1 MSVLLYWRRL
11 VLLGGYGMKKFI
23 VAGIFMVLCT
33 GLQAQ
38 SMDTTSIYK
47 DRKDSLSAAVF
58 VGHQENSISRG
69 KTLRTELISASGLQK
84 MACCNLAESFEN
96 SASVTVGYSD
106 AVTGARQIRLLGL
119 SGTYTQMLDENRPVM
134 RGITAP
140 YGLSYVPG
148 PWLESI
154 QIAKGSPSVINGL
167 ESMTGQINLEHKKPT
182 EEKPLFIQA
191 SMMSDTKADFNATS
205 AWRLSPTIYT
215 ILLGHVSG
223 NFKTYDMNHDGFR
236 DDPRMLQFNVAN
248 RWLYYTPE
256 LQVRWGVKAV
266 RDRRQGGMDGY
277 DKDRLHSLVTEP
289 VEVTAPARGSV
300 VRQDSPTAEVTSIKE
315 SLSGTPWG
323 TDITNSL
330 LNAYLKVGK
339 PLREDGSSS
348 IAAIADW
355 SWQKSDSWFGASS
368 YLASQQSGFV
378 NLLYR
383 NMLNESHDFTVGLSG
398 TFDHIDEAVSKLDY
412 SLWNMTDGNIL
423 RPYSGIAD
431 HFFGGAYGEYTFH
444 AGDIFTSIVGV
455 SADWYKGNGLKVAP
469 RVTLKYSPAEWLV
482 ARANGGR
489 GLRYADPVADNIGVM
504 STHSWLKGDC
514 MERLLEDSWTF
525 GGNVTFYLPFGVD
538 PSKTYI
544 SFDYFRTQ
552 FVRQSMVDY
561 EVPGVDVNGGREIW
575 FFDSDGRRSYSD
587 NWQVDFNVEPFDR
600 FTVALTG
607 RYTNARQENYGGE
620 LVEKPMLSRFKGV
633 LNLQYK
639 TNLSRWIFDFT
650 ASVNGSA
657 RVYDFMKDL
666 RDGDGS
672 LLYADGRTPVY
683 PLLYAQITR
692 RFRGFDIYAGVENI
706 TDFTQK
712 HVLVGDRNAAG
723 ERSPWTSGFDAS
735 CVWGPIM
742 GRRINL
748 GVRLTLWRATKN
760 D

>member
-1 MSVLLYWRRL
+1 M
-11 VLLGGYGMKKFI
+11 
-23 VAGIFMVLCT
+23 
-33 GLQAQ
+33 
-38 SMDTTSIYK
+38 
-47 DRKDSLSAAVF
+47 
-58 VGHQENSISRG
+58 
-69 KTLRTELISASGLQK
+69 RTELISASGLQK

-205 AWRLSPTIYT
+205 AWQLSPTVYT

-223 NFKTYDMNHDGFR
+223 NFKTYDMNDDGFR
-236 DDPRMLQFNVAN
+236 DDPKMLQFNVAN

-266 RDRRQGGMDGY
+266 RDHRQGGMDGY
-277 DKDRLHSLVTEP
+277 DKSGMEPRWASDEFILEPTEGNSF
-289 VEVTAPARGSV
+289 AKYLS
-300 VRQDSPTAEVTSIKE
+300 E
-315 SLSGTPWG
+315 SPWG

-368 YLASQQSGFV
+368 YLASQHSGFI

-398 TFDHIDEAVSKLDY
+398 TFDHIDEAVAKLDY
-412 SLWNMTDGNIL
+412 GLWSGENWNGQ

-455 SADWYKGNGLKVAP
+455 SADWYKGSGFKLAP
-469 RVTLKYSPAEWLV
+469 RVTFKYSPAEWFV

-504 STHSWLKGDC
+504 STHSRLQGNC

-525 GGNVTFYLPFGVD
+525 GGNLTFYMPLGVD
-538 PSKTYI
+538 PSKTYV

-552 FVRQSMVDY
+552 FARQLMVDY
-561 EVPGVDVNGGREIW
+561 EVPGTDVNGGRDIW

-620 LVEKPMLSRFKGV
+620 LVEKPMLSCFKGV

-666 RDGDGS
+666 KDDGGE
-672 LLYADGRTPVY
+672 LLYPDGRTPVY

-706 TDFTQK
+706 TNFTQM

-723 ERSPWTSGFDAS
+723 EWTPWTPGFDAS

>member
-1 MSVLLYWRRL
+1 MATVLSVGMS
-11 VLLGGYGMKKFI
+11 
-23 VAGIFMVLCT
+23 
-33 GLQAQ
+33 AQ
-38 SMDTTSIYK
+38 SVDTTSIYK
-47 DRKDSLSAAVF
+47 DRKDSLNATVF

-205 AWRLSPTIYT
+205 AWQLSPTVYT

-223 NFKTYDMNHDGFR
+223 NFKTYDMNDDGFR
-236 DDPRMLQFNVAN
+236 DDPKMLQFNVAN

-266 RDRRQGGMDGY
+266 RDHRQGGMDGY
-277 DKDRLHSLVTEP
+277 DKSGMEPRWASDEFILEPTEGNSF
-289 VEVTAPARGSV
+289 AKYLS
-300 VRQDSPTAEVTSIKE
+300 E
-315 SLSGTPWG
+315 SPWG

-368 YLASQQSGFV
+368 YLASQQSGFI

-398 TFDHIDEAVSKLDY
+398 TFDHIDEAVAKLDY
-412 SLWNMTDGNIL
+412 GLWSGENWNGQ
-423 RPYSGIAD
+423 RPYSGIED

-455 SADWYKGNGLKVAP
+455 SADWYKGSGFKLAP
-469 RVTLKYSPAEWLV
+469 RVTLKYSPTEWFV

-504 STHSWLKGDC
+504 STHSRLQGNC

-525 GGNVTFYLPFGVD
+525 GGNLTFYMPLGVD
-538 PSKTYI
+538 PSKTYV

-552 FVRQSMVDY
+552 FARQLMVDY
-561 EVPGVDVNGGREIW
+561 EVPGTDVNGGRDIW
-575 FFDSDGRRSYSD
+575 FFDSDGRRLYSD

-620 LVEKPMLSRFKGV
+620 LVEKPMLSCFKGV

-666 RDGDGS
+666 KDDGGE
-672 LLYADGRTPVY
+672 LLYPDGRTPVY

-706 TDFTQK
+706 TNFTQK

-723 ERSPWTSGFDAS
+723 EWTPWTPGFDAS

>member
-1 MSVLLYWRRL
+1 MS
-11 VLLGGYGMKKFI
+11 
-23 VAGIFMVLCT
+23 
-33 GLQAQ
+33 AQ
-38 SMDTTSIYK
+38 SVDTTSIYK
-47 DRKDSLSAAVF
+47 DRKDSLNATVF

-205 AWRLSPTIYT
+205 AWQLSPTVYT

-223 NFKTYDMNHDGFR
+223 NFKTYDMNDDGFR
-236 DDPRMLQFNVAN
+236 DDPKMLQFNVAN

-277 DKDRLHSLVTEP
+277 DKSGMEPRWASDEFILEPTEGNSF
-289 VEVTAPARGSV
+289 AKYLS
-300 VRQDSPTAEVTSIKE
+300 E
-315 SLSGTPWG
+315 SPWG

-368 YLASQQSGFV
+368 YLASQQSGFI

-398 TFDHIDEAVSKLDY
+398 TFDHIDEAVAKLDY
-412 SLWNMTDGNIL
+412 GLWSGENWNGQ

-455 SADWYKGNGLKVAP
+455 SADWYKGSGFKLAP
-469 RVTLKYSPAEWLV
+469 RVTLKYSPAERFV

-504 STHSWLKGDC
+504 STHSRLQGDC

-525 GGNVTFYLPFGVD
+525 GGNLTFYMPLGVD
-538 PSKTYI
+538 PSKTYV

-552 FVRQSMVDY
+552 FARQLMVDY
-561 EVPGVDVNGGREIW
+561 EVPGTDVNGGRDIW

-620 LVEKPMLSRFKGV
+620 LVEKPMLSCFKGV

-666 RDGDGS
+666 KDDGGE
-672 LLYADGRTPVY
+672 LLYPDGRTPVY

-706 TDFTQK
+706 TNFTQM

-723 ERSPWTSGFDAS
+723 EWTPWTPGFDAS

>member
-1 MSVLLYWRRL
+1 MATVLSVGMS
-11 VLLGGYGMKKFI
+11 
-23 VAGIFMVLCT
+23 
-33 GLQAQ
+33 AQ
-38 SMDTTSIYK
+38 SVDTTSIYK
-47 DRKDSLSAAVF
+47 DRKDSLNATVF

-205 AWRLSPTIYT
+205 AWQLSPTVYT

-223 NFKTYDMNHDGFR
+223 NFKTYDMNDDGFR
-236 DDPRMLQFNVAN
+236 DDPKMLQFNVAN

-266 RDRRQGGMDGY
+266 RDHRQGGMDGY
-277 DKDRLHSLVTEP
+277 DKSGMEPRWASDEFILEPTEGNSF
-289 VEVTAPARGSV
+289 AKYLS
-300 VRQDSPTAEVTSIKE
+300 E
-315 SLSGTPWG
+315 SPWG

-368 YLASQQSGFV
+368 YLASQQSGFI

-398 TFDHIDEAVSKLDY
+398 TFDHIDEAVAKLDY
-412 SLWNMTDGNIL
+412 GQWSGENWNGQ

-455 SADWYKGNGLKVAP
+455 SADWYKGSGFKLAP
-469 RVTLKYSPAEWLV
+469 RVTLKYSPTEWFV

-504 STHSWLKGDC
+504 STHSRLQGNC

-525 GGNVTFYLPFGVD
+525 GGNLTFYMPLVVD
-538 PSKTYI
+538 PSKTYV

-552 FVRQSMVDY
+552 FARQLMVDY
-561 EVPGVDVNGGREIW
+561 EVPGTDVNGGRDIW
-575 FFDSDGRRSYSD
+575 FFDSDGRRLYSD

-620 LVEKPMLSRFKGV
+620 LVEKPMLSCFKGV

-666 RDGDGS
+666 KDDGGE
-672 LLYADGRTPVY
+672 LLYPDGRTPVY

-706 TDFTQK
+706 TNFTQK

-723 ERSPWTSGFDAS
+723 EWTPWTPGFDAS

>member
-1 MSVLLYWRRL
+1 MATVLSVGMS
-11 VLLGGYGMKKFI
+11 
-23 VAGIFMVLCT
+23 
-33 GLQAQ
+33 AQ
-38 SMDTTSIYK
+38 SVDTTSIYK
-47 DRKDSLSAAVF
+47 DRKDSLNATVF

-205 AWRLSPTIYT
+205 AWQLSPTVYT

-223 NFKTYDMNHDGFR
+223 NFKTYDMNDDGFR
-236 DDPRMLQFNVAN
+236 DDPKMLQFNVAN

-266 RDRRQGGMDGY
+266 RDHRQGGMDGY
-277 DKDRLHSLVTEP
+277 DKSGMEPRWASDESILEPTEGNSF
-289 VEVTAPARGSV
+289 AKYLS
-300 VRQDSPTAEVTSIKE
+300 E
-315 SLSGTPWG
+315 SHWG

-368 YLASQQSGFV
+368 YLASQQSGFI

-398 TFDHIDEAVSKLDY
+398 TFDHIDEAVAKLDY
-412 SLWNMTDGNIL
+412 GLWSGENWNGQ

-455 SADWYKGNGLKVAP
+455 SADWYKGSGFKLAP
-469 RVTLKYSPAEWLV
+469 RGTLKYSPAEWFV

-504 STHSWLKGDC
+504 STHSRLQGNC

-525 GGNVTFYLPFGVD
+525 GGNLTFYMPLGVD
-538 PSKTYI
+538 PSKTYV

-552 FVRQSMVDY
+552 FARQLMVDY
-561 EVPGVDVNGGREIW
+561 EVPGTDVNGGRDIW

-620 LVEKPMLSRFKGV
+620 LVEKPMLSCFKGV

-666 RDGDGS
+666 KDDGGE
-672 LLYADGRTPVY
+672 LLYPDGRTPVY

-706 TDFTQK
+706 TNFTQM

-723 ERSPWTSGFDAS
+723 EWTPWTPGFDAS

>member
-1 MSVLLYWRRL
+1 MATVLSVGMS
-11 VLLGGYGMKKFI
+11 
-23 VAGIFMVLCT
+23 
-33 GLQAQ
+33 AQ
-38 SMDTTSIYK
+38 SVDTTSIYK
-47 DRKDSLSAAVF
+47 DRKDSLNATVF

-205 AWRLSPTIYT
+205 AWQLSPTVYT

-223 NFKTYDMNHDGFR
+223 NFKTYDMNDDGFR
-236 DDPRMLQFNVAN
+236 DDPKMLQFNVAN

-266 RDRRQGGMDGY
+266 RDHRQGGMDGY
-277 DKDRLHSLVTEP
+277 DKSGMEPRWASDEFILEPTEGNSF
-289 VEVTAPARGSV
+289 AKYLS
-300 VRQDSPTAEVTSIKE
+300 E
-315 SLSGTPWG
+315 SPWG

-368 YLASQQSGFV
+368 YLASQQSGFI

-398 TFDHIDEAVSKLDY
+398 TFDHIDEAVAKLDY
-412 SLWNMTDGNIL
+412 GLWSGENWNGQ

-455 SADWYKGNGLKVAP
+455 SADWYKGSGFKLAP
-469 RVTLKYSPAEWLV
+469 RVTLKYSLAEWFV

-504 STHSWLKGDC
+504 STHSRLQGNC

-525 GGNVTFYLPFGVD
+525 GGNLTFYMPLWVD
-538 PSKTYI
+538 PSKTYV

-552 FVRQSMVDY
+552 FARQLMVDY
-561 EVPGVDVNGGREIW
+561 EMPGTDVNGGRDIW

-620 LVEKPMLSRFKGV
+620 LVEKPMLSCFKGV

-666 RDGDGS
+666 KDDGGE
-672 LLYADGRTPVY
+672 LLYPDGRTPVY

-706 TDFTQK
+706 TNFTQK

-723 ERSPWTSGFDAS
+723 EWTPWTPGFDAS

>member
-1 MSVLLYWRRL
+1 MATVLSVGMS
-11 VLLGGYGMKKFI
+11 
-23 VAGIFMVLCT
+23 
-33 GLQAQ
+33 AQ
-38 SMDTTSIYK
+38 SVDTTSIYK
-47 DRKDSLSAAVF
+47 DRKDSLNATVF

-205 AWRLSPTIYT
+205 AWQLSPTVYT

-223 NFKTYDMNHDGFR
+223 NFKTYDMNDDGFR
-236 DDPRMLQFNVAN
+236 DDPKMLQFNVAN

-266 RDRRQGGMDGY
+266 RDHRQGGMDGY
-277 DKDRLHSLVTEP
+277 DKSGMEPRWASDEFVLEPTEGNSF
-289 VEVTAPARGSV
+289 AKYLS
-300 VRQDSPTAEVTSIKE
+300 E
-315 SLSGTPWG
+315 SPWG

-368 YLASQQSGFV
+368 YLASQQSGFI

-398 TFDHIDEAVSKLDY
+398 TFDHIDEAVAKLDY
-412 SLWNMTDGNIL
+412 GLWSGENWNGQ

-455 SADWYKGNGLKVAP
+455 SADWYKGSGFKLAP
-469 RVTLKYSPAEWLV
+469 RVTLKYSPAEWFV
-482 ARANGGR
+482 VRANGGR

-504 STHSWLKGDC
+504 STHSRLQGNC

-525 GGNVTFYLPFGVD
+525 GGNLTFYMPLGVD
-538 PSKTYI
+538 PSKTYV

-552 FVRQSMVDY
+552 FARQLMVDY
-561 EVPGVDVNGGREIW
+561 EVPGTDVNGGRDIW

-620 LVEKPMLSRFKGV
+620 LVEKPMLSCFKGV

-666 RDGDGS
+666 KDDGGE
-672 LLYADGRTPVY
+672 LLYPDGRTPVY

-706 TDFTQK
+706 TNFTQM

-723 ERSPWTSGFDAS
+723 EWTPWTPGFDAS

>member
-1 MSVLLYWRRL
+1 MATVLSVGMS
-11 VLLGGYGMKKFI
+11 
-23 VAGIFMVLCT
+23 
-33 GLQAQ
+33 AQ
-38 SMDTTSIYK
+38 SVDTTSIYK
-47 DRKDSLSAAVF
+47 DRKDSLNATVF

-205 AWRLSPTIYT
+205 AWQLSPTVYT

-223 NFKTYDMNHDGFR
+223 NFKTYDMNDDGFR
-236 DDPRMLQFNVAN
+236 DDPKMLQFNVAN

-266 RDRRQGGMDGY
+266 RDHRQGGMDGY
-277 DKDRLHSLVTEP
+277 DKSGMEPRWASDESILEPTEGNSF
-289 VEVTAPARGSV
+289 AKYLS
-300 VRQDSPTAEVTSIKE
+300 E
-315 SLSGTPWG
+315 SHWG

-368 YLASQQSGFV
+368 YLASQQSGFI

-398 TFDHIDEAVSKLDY
+398 TFDHIDEAVAKLDY
-412 SLWNMTDGNIL
+412 GLWSGENWNGQ

-504 STHSWLKGDC
+504 STHSRLQGNC

-525 GGNVTFYLPFGVD
+525 GGNLTFYMPLGVD
-538 PSKTYI
+538 PSKTYV

-552 FVRQSMVDY
+552 FARQLMVDY
-561 EVPGVDVNGGREIW
+561 EVQGTYVNGGRDIW

-620 LVEKPMLSRFKGV
+620 LVEKPMLSCFKGV

-666 RDGDGS
+666 KDDGGE
-672 LLYADGRTPVY
+672 LLYPDGRTPVY

-706 TDFTQK
+706 TNFTQM

-723 ERSPWTSGFDAS
+723 EWTPWTPGFDAS

>member
-1 MSVLLYWRRL
+1 
-11 VLLGGYGMKKFI
+11 MKKFI
-23 VAGIFMVLCT
+23 VAGIFMVLCV
-33 GLQAQ
+33 GLNAQ
-38 SMDTTSIYK
+38 SVDTANIYK
-47 DRKDSLSAAVF
+47 DRTDSLSATVF
-58 VGHQENSISRG
+58 VGHQDNSISRG

-84 MACCNLAESFEN
+84 MAFCNLAESFEN

-106 AVTGARQIRLLGL
+106 AVTGARQIRILGL

-205 AWRLSPTIYT
+205 AWQLSPTIYT
-215 ILLGHVSG
+215 IVLGHVSG

-236 DDPRMLQFNVAN
+236 DDPKMLQFNVAN

-277 DKDRLHSLVTEP
+277 DKDRVLSWVSKTTVTESS
-289 VEVTAPARGSV
+289 EL
-300 VRQDSPTAEVTSIKE
+300 TSIKE
-315 SLSGTPWG
+315 SLAGTSWG

-368 YLASQQSGFV
+368 YLAEQQSGFV
-378 NLLYR
+378 NFLYR
-383 NMLNESHDFTVGLSG
+383 NKLNDSHDFTVGLSG
-398 TFDHIDEAVSKLDY
+398 TFDHIDEDVAKLDY
-412 SLWNMTDGNIL
+412 NLWNMSEGGNIL
-423 RPYSGIAD
+423 SPYSGIAD

-455 SADWYKGNGLKVAP
+455 SADWYKGNGFKVAP
-469 RVTLKYSPAEWLV
+469 RVTLKYSPSEWFV

-504 STHSWLKGDC
+504 STHSRLKGDC
-514 MERLLEDSWTF
+514 MDRLLEDSWTF
-525 GGNVTFYLPFGVD
+525 GGNVTFYMPFGVD

-552 FVRQSMVDY
+552 FSRQLMVDY
-561 EVPGVDVNGGREIW
+561 EVPGADVNGGRDIW

-607 RYTNARQENYGGE
+607 RYTNARQENYVGD

-639 TNLSRWIFDFT
+639 TNLGRWIFDFT

-657 RVYDFMKDL
+657 RVYDFMKNLKDD
-666 RDGDGS
+666 RGN

-712 HVLVGDRNAAG
+712 HVLVGDRYSTG
-723 ERSPWTSGFDAS
+723 EWTPWTSGFDAS

-742 GRRINL
+742 GRRINV

-760 D
+760 N

>member
-1 MSVLLYWRRL
+1 MATVLSVGMS
-11 VLLGGYGMKKFI
+11 
-23 VAGIFMVLCT
+23 
-33 GLQAQ
+33 AQ
-38 SMDTTSIYK
+38 SVDTTSIYK
-47 DRKDSLSAAVF
+47 DRKDSLNATVF

-205 AWRLSPTIYT
+205 AWQLSPTVYT

-223 NFKTYDMNHDGFR
+223 NFKTYDMNDDGFR
-236 DDPRMLQFNVAN
+236 DDPKMLQFNVAN

-266 RDRRQGGMDGY
+266 RDHRQGGMDGY
-277 DKDRLHSLVTEP
+277 DKSGMEPRWASDEFILEPTEGNSF
-289 VEVTAPARGSV
+289 AKYLS
-300 VRQDSPTAEVTSIKE
+300 E
-315 SLSGTPWG
+315 SHWG

-368 YLASQQSGFV
+368 YLASQQSGFI

-398 TFDHIDEAVSKLDY
+398 TFDHIDEAVAKLDY
-412 SLWNMTDGNIL
+412 GLWSGENWNGQ

-504 STHSWLKGDC
+504 STHSRLQGNC

-525 GGNVTFYLPFGVD
+525 GGNLTFYMPLGVD
-538 PSKTYI
+538 PSKTYV

-552 FVRQSMVDY
+552 FARQLMVDY
-561 EVPGVDVNGGREIW
+561 EVPGTDVNGGRDIW

-620 LVEKPMLSRFKGV
+620 LVEKPMLSCFKGV

-666 RDGDGS
+666 KDDGGE
-672 LLYADGRTPVY
+672 LLYPDGRTPVY

-706 TDFTQK
+706 TNFTQM

-723 ERSPWTSGFDAS
+723 EWTPWTPGFDAS

>member
-1 MSVLLYWRRL
+1 MATVLSVGMS
-11 VLLGGYGMKKFI
+11 
-23 VAGIFMVLCT
+23 
-33 GLQAQ
+33 AQ
-38 SMDTTSIYK
+38 SVDTTSIYK
-47 DRKDSLSAAVF
+47 DRKDSLNATVF

-205 AWRLSPTIYT
+205 AWQLSPTVYT

-223 NFKTYDMNHDGFR
+223 NFKTYDMNDDGFR
-236 DDPRMLQFNVAN
+236 DDPKMLQFNVAN

-266 RDRRQGGMDGY
+266 RDHRQGGMDGY
-277 DKDRLHSLVTEP
+277 DKSGMEPRWASDEFILEPTEGNSF
-289 VEVTAPARGSV
+289 AKYLS
-300 VRQDSPTAEVTSIKE
+300 E
-315 SLSGTPWG
+315 SPWG

-368 YLASQQSGFV
+368 YLASQQSGFI

-398 TFDHIDEAVSKLDY
+398 TFDHIDEAVAKLDY
-412 SLWNMTDGNIL
+412 GLWSGENWNGQ

-455 SADWYKGNGLKVAP
+455 SADWYKGSGFKLAP
-469 RVTLKYSPAEWLV
+469 RVTLKYSPTEWFV

-504 STHSWLKGDC
+504 STHSRLQGNC

-525 GGNVTFYLPFGVD
+525 GGNLTFYMPLGVD
-538 PSKTYI
+538 PSKTYV

-552 FVRQSMVDY
+552 FARQLMVDY
-561 EVPGVDVNGGREIW
+561 EVPGTDVNGGRDIW
-575 FFDSDGRRSYSD
+575 FFDSDGRRLYSD

-620 LVEKPMLSRFKGV
+620 LVEKPMLSCFKGV

-666 RDGDGS
+666 KDDGGE
-672 LLYADGRTPVY
+672 LLYPDGRTPVY

-706 TDFTQK
+706 TNFTQM

-723 ERSPWTSGFDAS
+723 EWTPWTPGFDAS

>member
-1 MSVLLYWRRL
+1 MATVLSVGMS
-11 VLLGGYGMKKFI
+11 
-23 VAGIFMVLCT
+23 
-33 GLQAQ
+33 AQ
-38 SMDTTSIYK
+38 SVDTTSIYK
-47 DRKDSLSAAVF
+47 DRKDSLNATVF

-205 AWRLSPTIYT
+205 AWQLSPTVYT

-223 NFKTYDMNHDGFR
+223 NFKTYDMNDDGFR
-236 DDPRMLQFNVAN
+236 DDPKMLQFNVAN

-266 RDRRQGGMDGY
+266 RDHRQGGMDGY
-277 DKDRLHSLVTEP
+277 DKSGMEPRWASDEFILEPTEGNSF
-289 VEVTAPARGSV
+289 AKYLS
-300 VRQDSPTAEVTSIKE
+300 E
-315 SLSGTPWG
+315 SPWG

-368 YLASQQSGFV
+368 YLASQQSGFI

-398 TFDHIDEAVSKLDY
+398 TFDHIDEAVAKLDY
-412 SLWNMTDGNIL
+412 GLWSGENWNGQ

-455 SADWYKGNGLKVAP
+455 SADWYKGSGFKLAP
-469 RVTLKYSPAEWLV
+469 RVTLKYSPTEWFV

-504 STHSWLKGDC
+504 STHSRLQGNC

-525 GGNVTFYLPFGVD
+525 GGNLTFYMPLGVD
-538 PSKTYI
+538 PSKTYV

-552 FVRQSMVDY
+552 FARQLMVDY
-561 EVPGVDVNGGREIW
+561 EMPGTDVNGGRDIW
-575 FFDSDGRRSYSD
+575 FFDSGGRRSYSD

-620 LVEKPMLSRFKGV
+620 LVEKPMLSCFKGV

-666 RDGDGS
+666 KDDGGE
-672 LLYADGRTPVY
+672 LLYPDGRTPVY

-706 TDFTQK
+706 TNFTQK

-723 ERSPWTSGFDAS
+723 EWTPWTPGFDAS

>member
-1 MSVLLYWRRL
+1 M
-11 VLLGGYGMKKFI
+11 
-23 VAGIFMVLCT
+23 
-33 GLQAQ
+33 
-38 SMDTTSIYK
+38 
-47 DRKDSLSAAVF
+47 
-58 VGHQENSISRG
+58 
-69 KTLRTELISASGLQK
+69 
-84 MACCNLAESFEN
+84 
-96 SASVTVGYSD
+96 
-106 AVTGARQIRLLGL
+106 
-119 SGTYTQMLDENRPVM
+119 
-134 RGITAP
+134 
-140 YGLSYVPG
+140 
-148 PWLESI
+148 
-154 QIAKGSPSVINGL
+154 
-167 ESMTGQINLEHKKPT
+167 
-182 EEKPLFIQA
+182 
-191 SMMSDTKADFNATS
+191 
-205 AWRLSPTIYT
+205 
-215 ILLGHVSG
+215 
-223 NFKTYDMNHDGFR
+223 
-236 DDPRMLQFNVAN
+236 
-248 RWLYYTPE
+248 
-256 LQVRWGVKAV
+256 KAV
-266 RDRRQGGMDGY
+266 RDHRQGGMDGY
-277 DKDRLHSLVTEP
+277 DKSGMEPRWASDEFILEPTEGNSF
-289 VEVTAPARGSV
+289 AKYLS
-300 VRQDSPTAEVTSIKE
+300 E
-315 SLSGTPWG
+315 SPWG

-368 YLASQQSGFV
+368 YLASQHSGFI

-398 TFDHIDEAVSKLDY
+398 TFDHIDEAVAKLDY
-412 SLWNMTDGNIL
+412 GLWSGENWNGQ

-455 SADWYKGNGLKVAP
+455 SADWYKGSGFKLAP
-469 RVTLKYSPAEWLV
+469 RVTLKYSPAEWFV

-504 STHSWLKGDC
+504 STHSRLQGNC

-525 GGNVTFYLPFGVD
+525 GGNLTFYMPLGVD
-538 PSKTYI
+538 PSKTYV

-552 FVRQSMVDY
+552 FARQLMVDY
-561 EVPGVDVNGGREIW
+561 EVPGTDVNGGRDIW

-620 LVEKPMLSRFKGV
+620 LVEKPMLSCFKGV

-666 RDGDGS
+666 KDDGGE
-672 LLYADGRTPVY
+672 LLYPDGRTPVY

-706 TDFTQK
+706 TNFTQM

-723 ERSPWTSGFDAS
+723 EWTPWTPGFDAS

-748 GVRLTLWRATKN
+748 GVRLTLWRATKS

>member
-1 MSVLLYWRRL
+1 MATVLSVGMS
-11 VLLGGYGMKKFI
+11 
-23 VAGIFMVLCT
+23 
-33 GLQAQ
+33 AQ
-38 SMDTTSIYK
+38 SVDTTSIYK
-47 DRKDSLSAAVF
+47 DRKDSLNATVF

-154 QIAKGSPSVINGL
+154 QIAKGTPSVINGL

-205 AWRLSPTIYT
+205 AWQLSPTVYT

-223 NFKTYDMNHDGFR
+223 NFKTYDMNDDGFR
-236 DDPRMLQFNVAN
+236 DDPKMLQFNVAN

-277 DKDRLHSLVTEP
+277 DKSGMEPRWASDEFVLEPTEGNSF
-289 VEVTAPARGSV
+289 AKYLS
-300 VRQDSPTAEVTSIKE
+300 E
-315 SLSGTPWG
+315 SPWG

-368 YLASQQSGFV
+368 YLASQQSGFI

-398 TFDHIDEAVSKLDY
+398 TFDHIDEAVAKLDY
-412 SLWNMTDGNIL
+412 GLWSGENWNGQ

-455 SADWYKGNGLKVAP
+455 SADWYKGSGFKLAP
-469 RVTLKYSPAEWLV
+469 RVTLKYSPAEWFV
-482 ARANGGR
+482 VRANGGR

-504 STHSWLKGDC
+504 STHSRLQGNC

-525 GGNVTFYLPFGVD
+525 GGNLTFYMPLGVD
-538 PSKTYI
+538 PSKTYV

-552 FVRQSMVDY
+552 FARQLMVDY
-561 EVPGVDVNGGREIW
+561 EVPGTDVNGGRDIW

-620 LVEKPMLSRFKGV
+620 LVEKPMLSCFKGV

-666 RDGDGS
+666 KDDGGE
-672 LLYADGRTPVY
+672 LLYPDGRTPVY

-706 TDFTQK
+706 TNFTQM

-723 ERSPWTSGFDAS
+723 EWTPWTPGFDAS

>member
-1 MSVLLYWRRL
+1 MATVLSVGMS
-11 VLLGGYGMKKFI
+11 
-23 VAGIFMVLCT
+23 
-33 GLQAQ
+33 AQ
-38 SMDTTSIYK
+38 SVDTTSIYK
-47 DRKDSLSAAVF
+47 DRKDSLNATVF

-205 AWRLSPTIYT
+205 AWQLSPTVYT

-223 NFKTYDMNHDGFR
+223 NFKTYDMNDDGFR
-236 DDPRMLQFNVAN
+236 DDPKMLQFNVAN

-266 RDRRQGGMDGY
+266 RDHRQGGMDGY
-277 DKDRLHSLVTEP
+277 DKSGMEPRWASDEFILEPTEGNSF
-289 VEVTAPARGSV
+289 AKYLS
-300 VRQDSPTAEVTSIKE
+300 E
-315 SLSGTPWG
+315 SPWG

-368 YLASQQSGFV
+368 YLASQQSGFI

-398 TFDHIDEAVSKLDY
+398 TFDHIDEAVAKLDY
-412 SLWNMTDGNIL
+412 GLWSGENWNGQ

-455 SADWYKGNGLKVAP
+455 SADWYKGSGFKLAP
-469 RVTLKYSPAEWLV
+469 RVTLKYSPTEWFV

-504 STHSWLKGDC
+504 STHSRLQGNC

-525 GGNVTFYLPFGVD
+525 GGNLTFYMPLGVD
-538 PSKTYI
+538 PSKTYV

-552 FVRQSMVDY
+552 FARQLMVDY
-561 EVPGVDVNGGREIW
+561 EVPGTDVNGGRDIW
-575 FFDSDGRRSYSD
+575 FFDSDGRRLYSD

-620 LVEKPMLSRFKGV
+620 LVEKPMLSCFKGV

-666 RDGDGS
+666 KDDGGE
-672 LLYADGRTPVY
+672 LLYPDGRTPVY

-706 TDFTQK
+706 TNFTQK

-723 ERSPWTSGFDAS
+723 EWTPWTPGFDAS

>member
-1 MSVLLYWRRL
+1 MRKTIIASIMATVLSVGMS
-11 VLLGGYGMKKFI
+11 
-23 VAGIFMVLCT
+23 
-33 GLQAQ
+33 AQ
-38 SMDTTSIYK
+38 SVDTTSIYK
-47 DRKDSLSAAVF
+47 DRKDSLNATVF

-205 AWRLSPTIYT
+205 AWQLSPTVYT

-223 NFKTYDMNHDGFR
+223 NFKTYDMNDDGFR
-236 DDPRMLQFNVAN
+236 DDPKMLQFNVAN

-266 RDRRQGGMDGY
+266 RDHRQGGMDGY
-277 DKDRLHSLVTEP
+277 DKSGMEPRWASDESILEPTEGNSF
-289 VEVTAPARGSV
+289 AKYLS
-300 VRQDSPTAEVTSIKE
+300 E
-315 SLSGTPWG
+315 SHWG

-368 YLASQQSGFV
+368 YLASQQSGFI

-398 TFDHIDEAVSKLDY
+398 TFDHIDEAVAKLDY
-412 SLWNMTDGNIL
+412 GLWSGENWNGQ

-455 SADWYKGNGLKVAP
+455 SADWYKGSGFKLAP
-469 RVTLKYSPAEWLV
+469 RVTLKYSPTEWFV

-504 STHSWLKGDC
+504 STHSRLQGNC

-525 GGNVTFYLPFGVD
+525 GGNLTFYMPLGVD
-538 PSKTYI
+538 PSKTYV

-552 FVRQSMVDY
+552 FARQLMVDY
-561 EVPGVDVNGGREIW
+561 EVPGTDVNGGRDIW

-620 LVEKPMLSRFKGV
+620 LVEKPMLSCFKGV

-666 RDGDGS
+666 KDDGGE
-672 LLYADGRTPVY
+672 LLYPDGRTPVY

-706 TDFTQK
+706 TNFTQK

-723 ERSPWTSGFDAS
+723 EWTPWTPGFDAS

>member
-1 MSVLLYWRRL
+1 MATVLSVGMS
-11 VLLGGYGMKKFI
+11 
-23 VAGIFMVLCT
+23 
-33 GLQAQ
+33 AQ
-38 SMDTTSIYK
+38 SVDTTSIYK
-47 DRKDSLSAAVF
+47 DRKDSLNATVF

-205 AWRLSPTIYT
+205 AWQLSPTVYT

-223 NFKTYDMNHDGFR
+223 NFKTYDMNDDGFR
-236 DDPRMLQFNVAN
+236 DDPKMLQFNVAN

-266 RDRRQGGMDGY
+266 RDHRQGGMDGY
-277 DKDRLHSLVTEP
+277 DKSGMEPRWASDESILEPTEGNSF
-289 VEVTAPARGSV
+289 AKYLS
-300 VRQDSPTAEVTSIKE
+300 E
-315 SLSGTPWG
+315 SPWG

-368 YLASQQSGFV
+368 YLASQQSGFI

-398 TFDHIDEAVSKLDY
+398 TFDHIDEAVAKLDY
-412 SLWNMTDGNIL
+412 GLWSGENWNGQ

-455 SADWYKGNGLKVAP
+455 SADWYKGSGFKLSP
-469 RVTLKYSPAEWLV
+469 RVTLKYSPAEWFV

-504 STHSWLKGDC
+504 STHSRLQGNC

-525 GGNVTFYLPFGVD
+525 GGNLTFYMPLGVD
-538 PSKTYI
+538 PSKTYV

-552 FVRQSMVDY
+552 FARQLMVDY
-561 EVPGVDVNGGREIW
+561 EMPGTDVNGGRDIW
-575 FFDSDGRRSYSD
+575 FFDSNGRRSYSD

-620 LVEKPMLSRFKGV
+620 LVEKPMLSCFKGV

-666 RDGDGS
+666 KDDGGE
-672 LLYADGRTPVY
+672 LLYPDGRTPVY

-706 TDFTQK
+706 TNFTQM

-723 ERSPWTSGFDAS
+723 EWTPWTPGFDAS

>member
-1 MSVLLYWRRL
+1 MATVLSVGMS
-11 VLLGGYGMKKFI
+11 
-23 VAGIFMVLCT
+23 
-33 GLQAQ
+33 AQ
-38 SMDTTSIYK
+38 SVDTTSIYK
-47 DRKDSLSAAVF
+47 DRKDSLNATVF

-205 AWRLSPTIYT
+205 AWQLSPTVYT

-223 NFKTYDMNHDGFR
+223 NFKTYDMNDDGFR
-236 DDPRMLQFNVAN
+236 DDPKMLQFNVAN

-266 RDRRQGGMDGY
+266 RDHRQGGMDGY
-277 DKDRLHSLVTEP
+277 DKSGMEPRWASDEFILEPTEGNSF
-289 VEVTAPARGSV
+289 AKYLS
-300 VRQDSPTAEVTSIKE
+300 E
-315 SLSGTPWG
+315 SPWG

-368 YLASQQSGFV
+368 YLASQQSGFI

-398 TFDHIDEAVSKLDY
+398 TFDHIDEAVAKLDY
-412 SLWNMTDGNIL
+412 GLWSGENWNGQ

-455 SADWYKGNGLKVAP
+455 SADWYKGSGFKLAP
-469 RVTLKYSPAEWLV
+469 RVTLKYSPTEWFV

-504 STHSWLKGDC
+504 STHSRLQGNC

-525 GGNVTFYLPFGVD
+525 GGNLTFYMPLGVD
-538 PSKTYI
+538 PSKTYV

-552 FVRQSMVDY
+552 FARQLMVDY
-561 EVPGVDVNGGREIW
+561 EVPGTDVNGGRDIW

-620 LVEKPMLSRFKGV
+620 LVEKPMLSCFKGV

-666 RDGDGS
+666 KDDGGE
-672 LLYADGRTPVY
+672 LLYPDGRTSVY

-706 TDFTQK
+706 TNFTQK

-723 ERSPWTSGFDAS
+723 EWTPWTPGFDAS

>member
-1 MSVLLYWRRL
+1 MKRVLTTILAA
-11 VLLGGYGMKKFI
+11 VM
-23 VAGIFMVLCT
+23 AGAAF
-33 GLQAQ
+33 AQ
-38 SMDTTSIYK
+38 TIETSLIYK
-47 DRKDSLSAAVF
+47 DRKDSLNATVF

-154 QIAKGSPSVINGL
+154 QIAKGSPSVINGP

-182 EEKPLFIQA
+182 EEKPLFIQT

-205 AWRLSPTIYT
+205 AWQISPKVYT
-215 ILLGHVSG
+215 ILLGYASG
-223 NFKTYDMNHDGFR
+223 NFKTYDMNRDGFR
-236 DDPRMLQFNVAN
+236 DDPKMLQFNVAN

-266 RDRRQGGMDGY
+266 SDRRQGGMEGY
-277 DKDRLHSLVTEP
+277 DKDRVRALVSDATTSAPEP
-289 VEVTAPARGSV
+289 VEGTVSSERLSH
-300 VRQDSPTAEVTSIKE
+300 E
-315 SLSGTPWG
+315 SWG
-323 TDITNSL
+323 TDIDNRL

-348 IAAIADW
+348 VAAIADW

-368 YLASQQSGFV
+368 YLAEQQSGFV

-383 NMLNESHDFTVGLSG
+383 NMLNETHDFTVGLSG
-398 TFDHIDEAVSKLDY
+398 TFDHIDETVAKLDY
-412 SLWNMTDGNIL
+412 GLWNVKGGYIP

-444 AGDIFTSIVGV
+444 AGERFTSIAG
-455 SADWYKGNGLKVAP
+455 AGFNWYKGNGFKAAP

-482 ARANGGR
+482 ARVNGGR

-504 STHSWLKGDC
+504 STHSRLKGDC
-514 MERLLEDSWTF
+514 MDRLLEDSWTF

-544 SFDYFRTQ
+544 SFDYFHTR
-552 FVRQSMVDY
+552 FSRQLMVDY
-561 EVPGVDVNGGREIW
+561 EVPGADVDGGRDIR
-575 FFDSDGRRSYSD
+575 FFDSDGRRSCSD

-607 RYTNARQENYGGE
+607 RYTDARQENFGGE

-657 RVYDFMKDL
+657 RVYAFMKDL
-666 RDGDGS
+666 MDDDGS
-672 LLYADGRTPVY
+672 LLYPDGRTPVY

-692 RFRGFDIYAGVENI
+692 RFHGFDVYAGVENI

-712 HVLVGDRNAAG
+712 HVLVGDLG
-723 ERSPWTSGFDAS
+723 TPWTPGFDAS

-748 GVRLTLWRATKN
+748 GVRLTLWRATKS

>member
-1 MSVLLYWRRL
+1 MATVLSVGMS
-11 VLLGGYGMKKFI
+11 
-23 VAGIFMVLCT
+23 
-33 GLQAQ
+33 AQ
-38 SMDTTSIYK
+38 SVDTTSIYK
-47 DRKDSLSAAVF
+47 DRKDSLNATVF

-205 AWRLSPTIYT
+205 AWQLSPTVYT

-223 NFKTYDMNHDGFR
+223 NFKTYDMNDDGFR
-236 DDPRMLQFNVAN
+236 DDPKMLQFNVAN

-277 DKDRLHSLVTEP
+277 DKSGMEPRWASDEFILEPTEGNSF
-289 VEVTAPARGSV
+289 AKYLS
-300 VRQDSPTAEVTSIKE
+300 E
-315 SLSGTPWG
+315 SPWG

-368 YLASQQSGFV
+368 YLASQQSGFI

-398 TFDHIDEAVSKLDY
+398 TFDHIDEAVAKLDY
-412 SLWNMTDGNIL
+412 GLWSGENWNGQ

-455 SADWYKGNGLKVAP
+455 SADWYKGSGFKLAP
-469 RVTLKYSPAEWLV
+469 RVTLKYSPTEWFV

-504 STHSWLKGDC
+504 STHSRLQGNC
-514 MERLLEDSWTF
+514 MERLLEDSRTF
-525 GGNVTFYLPFGVD
+525 GGNLTFYMPLGVD
-538 PSKTYI
+538 PSKTYV

-552 FVRQSMVDY
+552 FARQLMVDY
-561 EVPGVDVNGGREIW
+561 EVPGTDVNGGRDIW

-620 LVEKPMLSRFKGV
+620 LVEKPMLSCFKGV

-666 RDGDGS
+666 KDDGGE
-672 LLYADGRTPVY
+672 LLYPDGRTPVY

-706 TDFTQK
+706 TNFTQM

-723 ERSPWTSGFDAS
+723 EWTPWTPGFDAS

>member
-1 MSVLLYWRRL
+1 MATVLSVGMS
-11 VLLGGYGMKKFI
+11 
-23 VAGIFMVLCT
+23 
-33 GLQAQ
+33 AQ
-38 SMDTTSIYK
+38 SVDTTSIYK
-47 DRKDSLSAAVF
+47 DRKDSLNATVF

-205 AWRLSPTIYT
+205 AWQLSPTVYT

-223 NFKTYDMNHDGFR
+223 NFKTYDMNDDGFR
-236 DDPRMLQFNVAN
+236 DDPKMLQFNVAN

-266 RDRRQGGMDGY
+266 RDHRQGGMDGY
-277 DKDRLHSLVTEP
+277 DKSGMEPRWASDEFILEPTEGNSF
-289 VEVTAPARGSV
+289 AKYLS
-300 VRQDSPTAEVTSIKE
+300 E
-315 SLSGTPWG
+315 SPWG

-368 YLASQQSGFV
+368 YLASQQSGFI

-398 TFDHIDEAVSKLDY
+398 TFDHIDEAVTKLDY
-412 SLWNMTDGNIL
+412 GLWSGENWNGQ

-455 SADWYKGNGLKVAP
+455 SADWYKGSGFKLAP
-469 RVTLKYSPAEWLV
+469 RVTLKHSPAEWFV
-482 ARANGGR
+482 ARASGGR

-504 STHSWLKGDC
+504 STHSRLQGNC

-525 GGNVTFYLPFGVD
+525 GGNLTFYMPLGVD
-538 PSKTYI
+538 PSKTYV

-552 FVRQSMVDY
+552 FARQLMVDY
-561 EVPGVDVNGGREIW
+561 EVPGTDVNGGRDIW

-587 NWQVDFNVEPFDR
+587 NWQVDFNIEPFDR

-620 LVEKPMLSRFKGV
+620 LVEKPMLSCFKGV

-666 RDGDGS
+666 KDDGGE
-672 LLYADGRTPVY
+672 LLYPDGRTPVY

-706 TDFTQK
+706 TNFTQM
-712 HVLVGDRNAAG
+712 HVLVGDRNATG
-723 ERSPWTSGFDAS
+723 EWTPWTPGFDAS

>member
-1 MSVLLYWRRL
+1 
-11 VLLGGYGMKKFI
+11 
-23 VAGIFMVLCT
+23 
-33 GLQAQ
+33 
-38 SMDTTSIYK
+38 
-47 DRKDSLSAAVF
+47 
-58 VGHQENSISRG
+58 
-69 KTLRTELISASGLQK
+69 

-368 YLASQQSGFV
+368 YLANQQSGFV

-412 SLWNMTDGNIL
+412 GLWNMTDGNIL

-657 RVYDFMKDL
+657 RVYDL
-666 RDGDGS
+666 
-672 LLYADGRTPVY
+672 
-683 PLLYAQITR
+683 
-692 RFRGFDIYAGVENI
+692 
-706 TDFTQK
+706 
-712 HVLVGDRNAAG
+712 
-723 ERSPWTSGFDAS
+723 
-735 CVWGPIM
+735 
-742 GRRINL
+742 
-748 GVRLTLWRATKN
+748 
-760 D
+760 

>member
-1 MSVLLYWRRL
+1 MRKTIIASIMATVLSVGMS
-11 VLLGGYGMKKFI
+11 
-23 VAGIFMVLCT
+23 
-33 GLQAQ
+33 AQ
-38 SMDTTSIYK
+38 SVDTTSIYK
-47 DRKDSLSAAVF
+47 DRKDSLNATVF

-182 EEKPLFIQA
+182 EEKPLFVQV

-205 AWRLSPTIYT
+205 AWQLSPTVYT

-223 NFKTYDMNHDGFR
+223 NFKTYDMNDDGFR
-236 DDPRMLQFNVAN
+236 DDPKMLQFNVAN

-266 RDRRQGGMDGY
+266 RDHRQGGMDGY
-277 DKDRLHSLVTEP
+277 DKSGMEPRWASDESILEPTEGNSF
-289 VEVTAPARGSV
+289 AKYLS
-300 VRQDSPTAEVTSIKE
+300 E
-315 SLSGTPWG
+315 SHWG

-368 YLASQQSGFV
+368 YLASQQSGFI

-398 TFDHIDEAVSKLDY
+398 TFDHIDEAVAKLDY
-412 SLWNMTDGNIL
+412 GLWSGENWNGQ

-455 SADWYKGNGLKVAP
+455 SADWYKGSGFKLAP
-469 RVTLKYSPAEWLV
+469 RVTLKYSPAEWFV

-504 STHSWLKGDC
+504 STHSRLQGNC

-525 GGNVTFYLPFGVD
+525 GGNLTFYMPLGVD

-552 FVRQSMVDY
+552 FARQSMVDY
-561 EVPGVDVNGGREIW
+561 EVPGADANGGRDIW
-575 FFDSDGRRSYSD
+575 FFDSNGRRSYSD
-587 NWQVDFNVEPFDR
+587 NWQVDFNVEPFD
-600 FTVALTG
+600 TSAGT
-607 RYTNARQENYGGE
+607 
-620 LVEKPMLSRFKGV
+620 SRP
-633 LNLQYK
+633 
-639 TNLSRWIFDFT
+639 TI
-650 ASVNGSA
+650 
-657 RVYDFMKDL
+657 
-666 RDGDGS
+666 
-672 LLYADGRTPVY
+672 
-683 PLLYAQITR
+683 
-692 RFRGFDIYAGVENI
+692 
-706 TDFTQK
+706 
-712 HVLVGDRNAAG
+712 
-723 ERSPWTSGFDAS
+723 
-735 CVWGPIM
+735 
-742 GRRINL
+742 
-748 GVRLTLWRATKN
+748 
-760 D
+760 

>member
-1 MSVLLYWRRL
+1 MATVLSVGMS
-11 VLLGGYGMKKFI
+11 
-23 VAGIFMVLCT
+23 
-33 GLQAQ
+33 AQ
-38 SMDTTSIYK
+38 SVDTTSIYK
-47 DRKDSLSAAVF
+47 DRKDSLNATVF

-205 AWRLSPTIYT
+205 AWQLSPTVYT

-223 NFKTYDMNHDGFR
+223 NFKTYDMNDDGFR
-236 DDPRMLQFNVAN
+236 DDPKMLQFNVAN

-266 RDRRQGGMDGY
+266 RDHRQGGMDGY
-277 DKDRLHSLVTEP
+277 DKSGMEPRWASDESILEPTEGNSF
-289 VEVTAPARGSV
+289 AKYLS
-300 VRQDSPTAEVTSIKE
+300 E
-315 SLSGTPWG
+315 SHWG

-368 YLASQQSGFV
+368 YLASQQSGFI

-398 TFDHIDEAVSKLDY
+398 TFDHIDEAVAKLDY
-412 SLWNMTDGNIL
+412 GLWSGENWNGQ

-504 STHSWLKGDC
+504 STHSRLQGNC

-525 GGNVTFYLPFGVD
+525 GGNLTFYMPLGVD
-538 PSKTYI
+538 PSKTYV

-552 FVRQSMVDY
+552 FARQLMVDY
-561 EVPGVDVNGGREIW
+561 EMPGTDVNGGRDIW
-575 FFDSDGRRSYSD
+575 FFDSGGRRSYSD

-620 LVEKPMLSRFKGV
+620 LVEKPMLSCFKGV

-666 RDGDGS
+666 KDDGGE
-672 LLYADGRTPVY
+672 LLYPDGRTPVY

-706 TDFTQK
+706 TNFTQM

-723 ERSPWTSGFDAS
+723 EWTPWTPGFDAS

>member
-1 MSVLLYWRRL
+1 MATVLSVGMS
-11 VLLGGYGMKKFI
+11 
-23 VAGIFMVLCT
+23 
-33 GLQAQ
+33 AQ
-38 SMDTTSIYK
+38 SVDTTSIYK
-47 DRKDSLSAAVF
+47 DRKDSLNATVF

-205 AWRLSPTIYT
+205 AWQLSPTVYT

-223 NFKTYDMNHDGFR
+223 NFKTYDMNDDGFR
-236 DDPRMLQFNVAN
+236 DDPKMLQFNVAN

-266 RDRRQGGMDGY
+266 RDHRQGGMDGY
-277 DKDRLHSLVTEP
+277 DKSGMEPRWASDESILEPTEGNSF
-289 VEVTAPARGSV
+289 AKYLS
-300 VRQDSPTAEVTSIKE
+300 E
-315 SLSGTPWG
+315 SHWG

-368 YLASQQSGFV
+368 YLASQQSGFI

-398 TFDHIDEAVSKLDY
+398 TFDHIDEAVAKLDY
-412 SLWNMTDGNIL
+412 GLWSGENWNGQ

-504 STHSWLKGDC
+504 STHSRLQGNC

-525 GGNVTFYLPFGVD
+525 GGNLTFYMPLGVD
-538 PSKTYI
+538 PSKTYV

-552 FVRQSMVDY
+552 FARQLMVDY
-561 EVPGVDVNGGREIW
+561 EVPGTDVNGGRDIW
-575 FFDSDGRRSYSD
+575 FFDSNGRRSYSD

-620 LVEKPMLSRFKGV
+620 LVEKPMLSCFKGV

-666 RDGDGS
+666 KDDGGE
-672 LLYADGRTPVY
+672 LLYPDGRTPVY

-706 TDFTQK
+706 TNFTQM

-723 ERSPWTSGFDAS
+723 EWTPWTPGFDAS

>member
-1 MSVLLYWRRL
+1 MATVLSV
-11 VLLGGYGMKKFI
+11 
-23 VAGIFMVLCT
+23 GIS
-33 GLQAQ
+33 AQ
-38 SMDTTSIYK
+38 SVDTTSIYK
-47 DRKDSLSAAVF
+47 DRKDSLNATVF

-205 AWRLSPTIYT
+205 AWQLSPTVYT

-223 NFKTYDMNHDGFR
+223 NFKTYDMNDDGFR
-236 DDPRMLQFNVAN
+236 DDPKMLQFNVAN

-266 RDRRQGGMDGY
+266 RDHRQGGMDGY
-277 DKDRLHSLVTEP
+277 DKSGMEPRWASDEFILEPTEGNSF
-289 VEVTAPARGSV
+289 AKYLS
-300 VRQDSPTAEVTSIKE
+300 E
-315 SLSGTPWG
+315 SPWG

-368 YLASQQSGFV
+368 YLASQQSGFI

-398 TFDHIDEAVSKLDY
+398 TFDHIDEAVAKLDY
-412 SLWNMTDGNIL
+412 GLWSGENWNGQ

-455 SADWYKGNGLKVAP
+455 SADWYKGSGFKLAP
-469 RVTLKYSPAEWLV
+469 RVTLKYSPTEWFV

-504 STHSWLKGDC
+504 STHSRLQGNC

-525 GGNVTFYLPFGVD
+525 GGNLTFYMPLGVD
-538 PSKTYI
+538 PSKTYV

-552 FVRQSMVDY
+552 FARQLMVDY
-561 EVPGVDVNGGREIW
+561 EVPGTDVNGGRDIW
-575 FFDSDGRRSYSD
+575 FFDSDGRRLYSD

-620 LVEKPMLSRFKGV
+620 LVEKPMLSCFKGV

-666 RDGDGS
+666 KDDGGE
-672 LLYADGRTPVY
+672 LLYPDGRTPVY

-706 TDFTQK
+706 TNFTQK

-723 ERSPWTSGFDAS
+723 EWTPWTPGFDAS

>member
-1 MSVLLYWRRL
+1 MATVLSVGMS
-11 VLLGGYGMKKFI
+11 
-23 VAGIFMVLCT
+23 
-33 GLQAQ
+33 AQ
-38 SMDTTSIYK
+38 SVDTTSIYK
-47 DRKDSLSAAVF
+47 DRKDSLNATVF

-205 AWRLSPTIYT
+205 AWQLSPTVYT

-223 NFKTYDMNHDGFR
+223 NFKTYDMNDDGFR
-236 DDPRMLQFNVAN
+236 DDPKMLQFNVAN

-266 RDRRQGGMDGY
+266 RDHRQGGMDGY
-277 DKDRLHSLVTEP
+277 DKSGMEPRWASDESILEPTEGNSF
-289 VEVTAPARGSV
+289 AKYLS
-300 VRQDSPTAEVTSIKE
+300 E
-315 SLSGTPWG
+315 SHWG

-368 YLASQQSGFV
+368 YLASQQSGFI

-398 TFDHIDEAVSKLDY
+398 TFDHIDEAVAKLDY
-412 SLWNMTDGNIL
+412 GLWSGENWNGQ

-504 STHSWLKGDC
+504 STHSRLQGNC
-514 MERLLEDSWTF
+514 MERLLEDSWTL
-525 GGNVTFYLPFGVD
+525 GGNLTFYMPLGVD

-552 FVRQSMVDY
+552 FARQSMVDY
-561 EVPGVDVNGGREIW
+561 EVPSADANGGRDIW
-575 FFDSDGRRSYSD
+575 IFDSDGRRSYSD

-620 LVEKPMLSRFKGV
+620 LVEKPMLSCFKGV

-666 RDGDGS
+666 KDDGGE
-672 LLYADGRTPVY
+672 LLYPDGRTPVY

-706 TDFTQK
+706 TNFTQM

-723 ERSPWTSGFDAS
+723 EWTPWTPGFDAS

>member
-1 MSVLLYWRRL
+1 MATVLSVGMS
-11 VLLGGYGMKKFI
+11 
-23 VAGIFMVLCT
+23 
-33 GLQAQ
+33 AQ
-38 SMDTTSIYK
+38 SVDTTSIYK
-47 DRKDSLSAAVF
+47 DRKDSLNATVF

-205 AWRLSPTIYT
+205 AWQLSPTVYT

-223 NFKTYDMNHDGFR
+223 NFKTYDMNDDGFR
-236 DDPRMLQFNVAN
+236 DDPKMLQFNVAN

-266 RDRRQGGMDGY
+266 RDHRQGGMDGY
-277 DKDRLHSLVTEP
+277 DKSGMEPRWASDEFIPEPTEGNSF
-289 VEVTAPARGSV
+289 AKYLS
-300 VRQDSPTAEVTSIKE
+300 E
-315 SLSGTPWG
+315 SPWG

-383 NMLNESHDFTVGLSG
+383 NMLNESHDFTIGLSG
-398 TFDHIDEAVSKLDY
+398 TFDHIDEAAAKLDY
-412 SLWNMTDGNIL
+412 GLWSGENWNGQ

-455 SADWYKGNGLKVAP
+455 SADWYKGSGFKLAP
-469 RVTLKYSPAEWLV
+469 RVTLKYSPVEWFV

-489 GLRYADPVADNIGVM
+489 GLRYADPLADNIGVM
-504 STHSWLKGDC
+504 STHSRLQGNC

-525 GGNVTFYLPFGVD
+525 GGNITFYMPFGVD

-544 SFDYFRTQ
+544 SFDYFRTR
-552 FVRQSMVDY
+552 FARQLMVDY
-561 EVPGVDVNGGREIW
+561 EVPGADANGGRDIW

-666 RDGDGS
+666 KDDGGE
-672 LLYADGRTPVY
+672 LLYPDGRTPVY

-706 TDFTQK
+706 TNFTQM

-723 ERSPWTSGFDAS
+723 EWIPWTPGFDAS

>member
-1 MSVLLYWRRL
+1 MRNAIVT
-11 VLLGGYGMKKFI
+11 VIFIALGADLF
-23 VAGIFMVLCT
+23 
-33 GLQAQ
+33 AQ
-38 SMDTTSIYK
+38 SVDTTSIYK
-47 DRKDSLSAAVF
+47 DRKDSLNATVF

-134 RGITAP
+134 RGITAS

-205 AWRLSPTIYT
+205 AWQLSPTIYT

-223 NFKTYDMNHDGFR
+223 NFKTYDMNDDGFR
-236 DDPRMLQFNVAN
+236 DDPKMLQFNVAN

-266 RDRRQGGMDGY
+266 RDHRQGGMDGY
-277 DKDRLHSLVTEP
+277 DKSGMESRWASDEFIPEPTEGNSF
-289 VEVTAPARGSV
+289 AKYLS
-300 VRQDSPTAEVTSIKE
+300 E
-315 SLSGTPWG
+315 SPWG

-383 NMLNESHDFTVGLSG
+383 NKLNESHDFTVGLSG
-398 TFDHIDEAVSKLDY
+398 TFDHIDEAVAKLDY
-412 SLWNMTDGNIL
+412 GLWSNENWNGQ

-455 SADWYKGNGLKVAP
+455 SADWYKGNGFKVAP
-469 RVTLKYSPAEWLV
+469 RVTLKYSPAEWFV

-504 STHSWLKGDC
+504 STHSRLAGDC

-525 GGNVTFYLPFGVD
+525 GGNITFYMPFGVD

-544 SFDYFRTQ
+544 SFDYFRTR
-552 FVRQSMVDY
+552 FARQLMVDY
-561 EVPGVDVNGGREIW
+561 EVPGTDVNGGRDIW
-575 FFDSDGRRSYSD
+575 FFDSDGRLSYSD

-666 RDGDGS
+666 KDEEGS
-672 LLYADGRTPVY
+672 LLYAGGRTPVY

-692 RFRGFDIYAGVENI
+692 RFRGFDVYVGVENI
-706 TDFTQK
+706 TNFTQM

-723 ERSPWTSGFDAS
+723 EWSPWTPGFDAS

>member
-1 MSVLLYWRRL
+1 
-11 VLLGGYGMKKFI
+11 
-23 VAGIFMVLCT
+23 MVLCV
-33 GLQAQ
+33 GLNAQ
-38 SMDTTSIYK
+38 SVDTANIYK
-47 DRKDSLSAAVF
+47 DRTDSLSATVF
-58 VGHQENSISRG
+58 VGHQDNSISRG

-106 AVTGARQIRLLGL
+106 AVTGARQIRILGL

-205 AWRLSPTIYT
+205 AWQLSPTIYT
-215 ILLGHVSG
+215 IVLGHVSG

-236 DDPRMLQFNVAN
+236 DDPKMLQFNVAN

-277 DKDRLHSLVTEP
+277 DKDRVLSWVSKTTVTESS
-289 VEVTAPARGSV
+289 EL
-300 VRQDSPTAEVTSIKE
+300 TSIKE
-315 SLSGTPWG
+315 SLAGTSWG

-368 YLASQQSGFV
+368 YLAEQQSGFV
-378 NLLYR
+378 NFLYR
-383 NMLNESHDFTVGLSG
+383 NKLNDSHDFTVGLSG
-398 TFDHIDEAVSKLDY
+398 TFDHIDEDVAKLDY
-412 SLWNMTDGNIL
+412 NLWNMSEGGNIL
-423 RPYSGIAD
+423 SPYSGIAD

-455 SADWYKGNGLKVAP
+455 SADWYKGNGFKVAP
-469 RVTLKYSPAEWLV
+469 RVTLKYSPSEWFV

-504 STHSWLKGDC
+504 STHSRLKGDC
-514 MERLLEDSWTF
+514 MDRLLEDSWTF
-525 GGNVTFYLPFGVD
+525 GGNVTFYMPFGVD

-552 FVRQSMVDY
+552 FSRQLMVDY
-561 EVPGVDVNGGREIW
+561 EVPGADVNGGRDIW

-607 RYTNARQENYGGE
+607 RYTNARQENYNGA

-639 TNLSRWIFDFT
+639 TNLGRWIFDFT

-657 RVYDFMKDL
+657 RVYDFMKNLKDD
-666 RDGDGS
+666 RGN

-712 HVLVGDRNAAG
+712 HVLVGDRYSTG
-723 ERSPWTSGFDAS
+723 EWTPWTSGFDAS

-742 GRRINL
+742 GRRINV

-760 D
+760 N

>member
-1 MSVLLYWRRL
+1 MATVLSVGMS
-11 VLLGGYGMKKFI
+11 
-23 VAGIFMVLCT
+23 
-33 GLQAQ
+33 AQ
-38 SMDTTSIYK
+38 SVDTTSIYK
-47 DRKDSLSAAVF
+47 DRKDSLNATVF

-205 AWRLSPTIYT
+205 AWQLSPTVYT

-223 NFKTYDMNHDGFR
+223 NFKTYDMNDDGFR
-236 DDPRMLQFNVAN
+236 DDPKMLQFNVAN

-266 RDRRQGGMDGY
+266 RDHRQGGMDGY
-277 DKDRLHSLVTEP
+277 DKSGMEPRWASDEFILEPTEGNSF
-289 VEVTAPARGSV
+289 AKYLS
-300 VRQDSPTAEVTSIKE
+300 E
-315 SLSGTPWG
+315 SPWG

-368 YLASQQSGFV
+368 YLASQQSGFI

-398 TFDHIDEAVSKLDY
+398 TFDHIDEAVAKLDY
-412 SLWNMTDGNIL
+412 GLWSGENWNGQ

-455 SADWYKGNGLKVAP
+455 SADWYKGSGFKLAP
-469 RVTLKYSPAEWLV
+469 RVTLKYSPTEWFV

-504 STHSWLKGDC
+504 STHSRLQGNC

-525 GGNVTFYLPFGVD
+525 GGNLTFYMPLGVD
-538 PSKTYI
+538 PSKTYV

-552 FVRQSMVDY
+552 FARQLMVDY
-561 EVPGVDVNGGREIW
+561 EMPGTDVNGGRDIW

-620 LVEKPMLSRFKGV
+620 LVEKPMLSCFKGV

-666 RDGDGS
+666 KDDGGE
-672 LLYADGRTPVY
+672 LLYPDGRTPVY

-706 TDFTQK
+706 TNFTQK

-723 ERSPWTSGFDAS
+723 EWTPWTPGFDAS

>member
-1 MSVLLYWRRL
+1 MATVLSVGMS
-11 VLLGGYGMKKFI
+11 
-23 VAGIFMVLCT
+23 
-33 GLQAQ
+33 AQ
-38 SMDTTSIYK
+38 SVDTTSIYK
-47 DRKDSLSAAVF
+47 DRKDSLNATVF

-205 AWRLSPTIYT
+205 AWQLSPTVYT

-223 NFKTYDMNHDGFR
+223 NFKTYDMNDDGFR
-236 DDPRMLQFNVAN
+236 DDPKMLQFNVAN

-266 RDRRQGGMDGY
+266 RDHRQGGMDGY
-277 DKDRLHSLVTEP
+277 DKSGMEPRWASDEFILEPTEGNSF
-289 VEVTAPARGSV
+289 AKYLS
-300 VRQDSPTAEVTSIKE
+300 E
-315 SLSGTPWG
+315 SPWG

-368 YLASQQSGFV
+368 YLASQQSGFI

-398 TFDHIDEAVSKLDY
+398 TFDHIDEAVAKLDY
-412 SLWNMTDGNIL
+412 GLWSGENWNGQ

-455 SADWYKGNGLKVAP
+455 SADWYKGSGFKLAP
-469 RVTLKYSPAEWLV
+469 RVTLKYSPTEWFV

-504 STHSWLKGDC
+504 STHSRLQGNC

-525 GGNVTFYLPFGVD
+525 GGNLTFYMPLGVD
-538 PSKTYI
+538 PSKTYV

-552 FVRQSMVDY
+552 FARQLMVDY
-561 EVPGVDVNGGREIW
+561 EVPGTDVNGGRDIW
-575 FFDSDGRRSYSD
+575 FFDSDGRRLYSD

-620 LVEKPMLSRFKGV
+620 LVEKPMLSCFKGV

-657 RVYDFMKDL
+657 MVYDFMKDL
-666 RDGDGS
+666 KDDGGE
-672 LLYADGRTPVY
+672 LLYPDGRTPVY

-706 TDFTQK
+706 TNFTQK

-723 ERSPWTSGFDAS
+723 EWTPWTPGFDAS

>member
-1 MSVLLYWRRL
+1 MATVLSVGMS
-11 VLLGGYGMKKFI
+11 
-23 VAGIFMVLCT
+23 
-33 GLQAQ
+33 AQ
-38 SMDTTSIYK
+38 SVDTTSIYK
-47 DRKDSLSAAVF
+47 DRKDSLNATVF

-205 AWRLSPTIYT
+205 AWQLSPTVYT

-223 NFKTYDMNHDGFR
+223 NFKTYDMNDDGFR
-236 DDPRMLQFNVAN
+236 DDPKMLQFNVAN

-266 RDRRQGGMDGY
+266 RDHRQGGMDGY
-277 DKDRLHSLVTEP
+277 DKSGMEPRWASDEFILEPTEGNSF
-289 VEVTAPARGSV
+289 AKYLS
-300 VRQDSPTAEVTSIKE
+300 E
-315 SLSGTPWG
+315 SHWG

-368 YLASQQSGFV
+368 YLASQQSGFI

-398 TFDHIDEAVSKLDY
+398 TFDHIDEAVAKLDY
-412 SLWNMTDGNIL
+412 GLWSGENWNGQ

-455 SADWYKGNGLKVAP
+455 SADWYKGSGFKLTP
-469 RVTLKYSPAEWLV
+469 RVTLKYSPAEWFV

-504 STHSWLKGDC
+504 STHSRLQGNC

-525 GGNVTFYLPFGVD
+525 GGNLTFYMPLGVD
-538 PSKTYI
+538 PSKTYV

-552 FVRQSMVDY
+552 FARQLMVDY
-561 EVPGVDVNGGREIW
+561 EMPGTDVNGGRDIW
-575 FFDSDGRRSYSD
+575 FFDSNGRRSYSD

-620 LVEKPMLSRFKGV
+620 LVEKPMLSCFKGV

-666 RDGDGS
+666 KDDGGE
-672 LLYADGRTPVY
+672 LLYPDGRTPVY

-706 TDFTQK
+706 TNFTQM

-723 ERSPWTSGFDAS
+723 EWTPWTPGFDAS

>member
-1 MSVLLYWRRL
+1 MATVLSVGMS
-11 VLLGGYGMKKFI
+11 
-23 VAGIFMVLCT
+23 
-33 GLQAQ
+33 AQ
-38 SMDTTSIYK
+38 SVDTTSIYK
-47 DRKDSLSAAVF
+47 DRKDSLNATVF

-205 AWRLSPTIYT
+205 AWQLSPTVYT

-223 NFKTYDMNHDGFR
+223 NFKTYDMNDDGFR
-236 DDPRMLQFNVAN
+236 DDPKMLQFNVAN

-266 RDRRQGGMDGY
+266 RDHRQGGMDGY
-277 DKDRLHSLVTEP
+277 DKSGMEPRWASDEFILEPTEGNSF
-289 VEVTAPARGSV
+289 AKYLS
-300 VRQDSPTAEVTSIKE
+300 E
-315 SLSGTPWG
+315 SHWG

-368 YLASQQSGFV
+368 YLASQQSGFI

-398 TFDHIDEAVSKLDY
+398 TFDHIDEAVAKLDY
-412 SLWNMTDGNIL
+412 GLWSGENWNGQ

-455 SADWYKGNGLKVAP
+455 SADWYKGSGFKLAP
-469 RVTLKYSPAEWLV
+469 RVTLKYSPVEWFV

-504 STHSWLKGDC
+504 STHSRLQGNC

-525 GGNVTFYLPFGVD
+525 GGNLTFYMPLGVD
-538 PSKTYI
+538 PSKTYV

-552 FVRQSMVDY
+552 FARQLMVDY
-561 EVPGVDVNGGREIW
+561 EVPGTDVNGGRDIW

-620 LVEKPMLSRFKGV
+620 LVEKPMLSCFKGV

-666 RDGDGS
+666 KDDGGE
-672 LLYADGRTPVY
+672 LLYPDGRTPVY

-706 TDFTQK
+706 TNFTQM

-723 ERSPWTSGFDAS
+723 EWTPWTPGFDAS

>member
-1 MSVLLYWRRL
+1 MATVLSVGMS
-11 VLLGGYGMKKFI
+11 
-23 VAGIFMVLCT
+23 
-33 GLQAQ
+33 AQ
-38 SMDTTSIYK
+38 SVDTTSIYK
-47 DRKDSLSAAVF
+47 DRKDSLSATVF

-205 AWRLSPTIYT
+205 AWQLSPTVYT

-223 NFKTYDMNHDGFR
+223 NFKTYDMNDDGFR
-236 DDPRMLQFNVAN
+236 DDPKMLQFNVAS

-266 RDRRQGGMDGY
+266 RDHRQGGMDGY
-277 DKDRLHSLVTEP
+277 DKSGMEPRWASDEFILEPTEGNSF
-289 VEVTAPARGSV
+289 AKYLS
-300 VRQDSPTAEVTSIKE
+300 E
-315 SLSGTPWG
+315 SPWG

-368 YLASQQSGFV
+368 YLASQQSGFI

-398 TFDHIDEAVSKLDY
+398 TFDHIDEAVANWTTACGVVRIGTGSVHIPESRIISSAVL
-412 SLWNMTDGNIL
+412 TGNI
-423 RPYSGIAD
+423 PSTPGTYSHQLSESALIGTR
-431 HFFGGAYGEYTFH
+431 GAG
-444 AGDIFTSIVGV
+444 S
-455 SADWYKGNGLKVAP
+455 
-469 RVTLKYSPAEWLV
+469 
-482 ARANGGR
+482 
-489 GLRYADPVADNIGVM
+489 
-504 STHSWLKGDC
+504 SWL
-514 MERLLEDSWTF
+514 
-525 GGNVTFYLPFGVD
+525 
-538 PSKTYI
+538 
-544 SFDYFRTQ
+544 
-552 FVRQSMVDY
+552 
-561 EVPGVDVNGGREIW
+561 
-575 FFDSDGRRSYSD
+575 
-587 NWQVDFNVEPFDR
+587 
-600 FTVALTG
+600 
-607 RYTNARQENYGGE
+607 
-620 LVEKPMLSRFKGV
+620 
-633 LNLQYK
+633 
-639 TNLSRWIFDFT
+639 
-650 ASVNGSA
+650 
-657 RVYDFMKDL
+657 
-666 RDGDGS
+666 
-672 LLYADGRTPVY
+672 
-683 PLLYAQITR
+683 
-692 RFRGFDIYAGVENI
+692 RG
-706 TDFTQK
+706 
-712 HVLVGDRNAAG
+712 
-723 ERSPWTSGFDAS
+723 
-735 CVWGPIM
+735 
-742 GRRINL
+742 
-748 GVRLTLWRATKN
+748 
-760 D
+760 

>member
-1 MSVLLYWRRL
+1 ML
-11 VLLGGYGMKKFI
+11 VLKSERMARRTIMRKGILTI
-23 VAGIFMVLCT
+23 LSALSLSAGLS
-33 GLQAQ
+33 AQ
-38 SMDTTSIYK
+38 TVDTTYIYK
-47 DRKDSLSAAVF
+47 DRKDSLNAAVF

-167 ESMTGQINLEHKKPT
+167 ESMTGQINLEHRKPT

-191 SMMSDTKADFNATS
+191 SMMSDTKADFNLTS
-205 AWRLSPTIYT
+205 AWQLSPKVYT
-215 ILLGHVSG
+215 IVLGHASG

-236 DDPRMLQFNVAN
+236 DDPEMLQFNVAS

-266 RDRRQGGMDGY
+266 KDRRQGGMDGY
-277 DKDRLHSLVTEP
+277 DKDRVRLLVSGP
-289 VEVTAPARGSV
+289 VEGSGKADV
-300 VRQDSPTAEVTSIKE
+300 
-315 SLSGTPWG
+315 LSSEPWG
-323 TDITNSL
+323 TEIDNRL

-348 IAAIADW
+348 IAAIVDW
-355 SWQKSDSWFGASS
+355 SWQESDSWFGASS
-368 YLASQQSGFV
+368 YIARQRSGFV

-383 NMLNESHDFTVGLSG
+383 NMLNQSHDFTFGLSG
-398 TFDHIDEAVSKLDY
+398 TFDHIDETVAKFSFMIIPDPVVPAERV
-412 SLWNMTDGNIL
+412 M
-423 RPYSGIAD
+423 RPYSGISD
-431 HFFGGAYGEYTFH
+431 HFFGGVYGEYTFH
-444 AGDIFTSIVGV
+444 AGEVFTSIAGL
-455 SADWYKGNGLKVAP
+455 SADWYKGNGFRMAP
-469 RVTLKYSPAEWLV
+469 RVTLKYSPVEWFV

-504 STHSWLKGDC
+504 STHSGFAGDC
-514 MERLLEDSWTF
+514 MDRLLEDSWTF
-525 GGNVTFYLPFGVD
+525 GGNMTFYMPFGAD

-544 SFDYFRTQ
+544 SFDYFRTR
-552 FVRQSMVDY
+552 FTRQLMVDY
-561 EVPGVDVNGGREIW
+561 EVPSPSGAAGEESGVRNIY

-587 NWQVDFNVEPFDR
+587 NWQIDFYVEPFDR

-607 RYTNARQENYGGE
+607 RYTNARLENYGGE

-657 RVYDFMKDL
+657 RVYNFMRNMKDE
-666 RDGDGS
+666 DGS
-672 LLYADGRTPVY
+672 PLYADGRTPVY
-683 PLLYAQITR
+683 PLLYAQVTR
-692 RFRGFDIYAGVENI
+692 RFRGFDVYVGVENL
-706 TDFTQK
+706 TDFTQR
-712 HVLVGDRNAAG
+712 HVLVGGRNSSG
-723 ERSPWTSGFDAS
+723 ELVPWTPGFDAS

>member
-1 MSVLLYWRRL
+1 MATVLSVGMS
-11 VLLGGYGMKKFI
+11 
-23 VAGIFMVLCT
+23 
-33 GLQAQ
+33 AQ
-38 SMDTTSIYK
+38 SVDTTSIYK
-47 DRKDSLSAAVF
+47 DRKDSLNATVF

-191 SMMSDTKADFNATS
+191 SMMSNTKADFNATS
-205 AWRLSPTIYT
+205 AWQLSPTVYT

-223 NFKTYDMNHDGFR
+223 NFKTYDMNDDGFR
-236 DDPRMLQFNVAN
+236 DDPKMLQFNVAN

-266 RDRRQGGMDGY
+266 RDHRQGGMDGY
-277 DKDRLHSLVTEP
+277 DKSGMEPRWASDEFILEPTEGNSF
-289 VEVTAPARGSV
+289 AKYLS
-300 VRQDSPTAEVTSIKE
+300 E
-315 SLSGTPWG
+315 SPWG

-368 YLASQQSGFV
+368 YLASQQSGFI

-398 TFDHIDEAVSKLDY
+398 TFDHIDEAVAKLDY
-412 SLWNMTDGNIL
+412 GLWSGENWNGQ

-504 STHSWLKGDC
+504 STHSRLQGNC

-525 GGNVTFYLPFGVD
+525 GGNLTFYMPLGVD
-538 PSKTYI
+538 PSKTYV

-552 FVRQSMVDY
+552 FARQLMVDY
-561 EVPGVDVNGGREIW
+561 EVPGTDVNGGRDIW

-620 LVEKPMLSRFKGV
+620 LVEKPMLSCFKGV

-666 RDGDGS
+666 KDDGGE
-672 LLYADGRTPVY
+672 LLYPDGRTPVY

-706 TDFTQK
+706 TNFTQM

-723 ERSPWTSGFDAS
+723 EWTPWTPGFDAS